1 MLSRWGNCSQWDF
14 FLGPWSCPTG
24 FTHPTPRPRSLR
36 MGGKCCFLVQRG
48 PPRALKRD
56 TAFLQFHNKLGNK
69 PRLPDFVAD
78 LPQAPNG
85 QLLNIYTEISDSRC
99 IKVISSG
106 WSQSQDERLGE
117 QLIVQEQHWE
127 TEPPWPRKEEARSG
141 PGSAS
146 HGLCHLDSLSLCQ
159 FTQP

>member
-1 MLSRWGNCSQWDF
+1 
-14 FLGPWSCPTG
+14 
-24 FTHPTPRPRSLR
+24 

-106 WSQSQDERLGE
+106 
-117 QLIVQEQHWE
+117 
-127 TEPPWPRKEEARSG
+127 
-141 PGSAS
+141 
-146 HGLCHLDSLSLCQ
+146 
-159 FTQP
+159 